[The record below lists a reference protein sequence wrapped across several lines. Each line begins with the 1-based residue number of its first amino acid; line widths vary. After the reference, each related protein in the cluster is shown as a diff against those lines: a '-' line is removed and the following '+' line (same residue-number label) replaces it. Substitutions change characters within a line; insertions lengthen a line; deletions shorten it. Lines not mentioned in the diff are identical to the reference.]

1 MDIADALTSAAKGV
15 AAGAV
20 AGPVGMA
27 VGGLGGLVLDMAPS
41 LAKWLFGDS
50 GGQTVAAVA
59 DAVKSVTGT
68 SDADAALAALA
79 KDPQAAIN
87 LRIQLAQIAAQREV
101 EQDKAAEAARQ
112 AQIDELKARLDD
124 VAGAR
129 NQTVEL
135 AKAGSKIAYGAPI
148 VSVVVLAVFGVAMW
162 SAFHA
167 APGTESAT
175 QIGIQ
180 ETLKTLATMVVA
192 YWVGSS
198 RGSAVKDARIH
209 ELTAGKA
216 RDAG

>member
-1 MDIADALTSAAKGV
+1 MDIADALTSAAKGA

-20 AGPVGMA
+20 AGPVGAA

-41 LAKWLFGDS
+41 LGKWLFGDS

-68 SDADAALAALA
+68 ADADAALAALA

-87 LRIQLAQIAAQREV
+87 LRIHLAQIAAQREA

-112 AQIDELKARLDD
+112 AQIDELKARLND

-135 AKAGSKIAYGAPI
+135 AKAGSKIAW
-148 VSVVVLAVFGVAMW
+148 SVTILSTVVLITFGIVLALVLTRTVPDTTSTNILIGALVAM
-162 SAFHA
+162 
-167 APGTESAT
+167 AT
-175 QIGIQ
+175 Q
-180 ETLKTLATMVVA
+180 VVN
-192 YWVGSS
+192 YWTGSS
-198 RGSAVKDARIH
+198 AGSAEKARHIASIA
-209 ELTAGKA
+209 AGKT

>member
-20 AGPVGMA
+20 GGPVGMA
-27 VGGLGGLVLDMAPS
+27 VGGLGGLVMDMAPS

-87 LRIQLAQIAAQREV
+87 LRIQLAQIAAQREA
-101 EQDKAAEAARQ
+101 EQDKAEEAARQ
-112 AQIDELKARLDD
+112 AQIDELKARLND
-124 VAGAR
+124 VANAR
-129 NQTVEL
+129 SQTVDL
-135 AKAGSKIAYGAPI
+135 AKAGSAIAWSATI
-148 VSVVVLAVFGVAMW
+148 VSALILITFAITLSLVLTRTVQD
-162 SAFHA
+162 S
-167 APGTESAT
+167 
-175 QIGIQ
+175 QIASILVGALGIGAGQ
-180 ETLKTLATMVVA
+180 VWN
-192 YWVGSS
+192 YWLGSS
-198 RGSAVKDARIH
+198 AGSAEKARHIA
-209 ELTAGKA
+209 TIAAGKA